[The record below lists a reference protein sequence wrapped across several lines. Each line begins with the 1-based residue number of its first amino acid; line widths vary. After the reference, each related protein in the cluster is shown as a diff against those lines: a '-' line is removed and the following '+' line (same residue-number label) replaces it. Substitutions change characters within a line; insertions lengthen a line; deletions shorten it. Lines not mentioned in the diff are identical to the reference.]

1 MFGELL
7 VRRIQTRLVAIGAG
21 DGALEIVRDDNFRR
35 RSKVAQRPYVRP
47 DPVRQ
52 CLRPRRLGVGVVT
65 RSQHGDEDLRRTDL
79 TGTAV
84 DDRHRRPGV
93 VDEPDGQDARLL
105 GGTG

>member
-1 MFGELL
+1 MFGEPGLQGRRAFAEVQDELL
-7 VRRIQTRLVAIGAG
+7 VGRIQARLVAIGAG
-21 DGALEIVRDDNFRR
+21 DGA
-35 RSKVAQRPYVRP
+35 
-47 DPVRQ
+47 
-52 CLRPRRLGVGVVT
+52 
-65 RSQHGDEDLRRTDL
+65 LRRTDL